1 MAVTVKNGQILV
13 DDQPIGP
20 TNQARQLLQVQGS
33 QVLYKGQTVATL
45 SEVAEVLRPSVIQ
58 HLNSR
63 FQKIRSSPYFNKPS
77 SARTNASTKKSTG

>member
-20 TNQARQLLQVQGS
+20 TSQARQLLQVQGS

-45 SEVAEVLRPSVIQ
+45 SEVAAALRPSTVQ
-58 HLNSR
+58 HLSAR
-63 FQKIRSSPYFNKPS
+63 FQKIRSSNYFNKPS
-77 SARTNASTKKSTG
+77 SDQTSDSTKKSTD